1 MTITH
6 HPATDT
12 LASYASGSLDT
23 ARRLVVASH
32 LERCAACR
40 RTVGDFEAVGGA
52 MLEDLPP
59 APMGEDAL
67 AQVLARLDA
76 VAPEPAAGTMNA
88 HADLPACLRSCTLG
102 SWRWIGRGL
111 KVRPIMLPQ
120 AGGTRLFLLKGAP
133 GARLPHHVHTGE
145 EFAAVLTGVYT
156 HEGGRFGP
164 GDFDEADETTEHT
177 PVVTADAEC
186 ICLIALEGR
195 VRMTGLA
202 GALLNPFVRI

>member
-12 LASYASGSLDT
+12 LAAYAAGSLDT

-59 APMGEDAL
+59 APMEQDAL
-67 AQVLARLDA
+67 ARVLARLDA
-76 VAPEPAAGTMNA
+76 VPAASPPHAMNA
-88 HADLPACLRSCTLG
+88 QADLPACLRSCTLG
-102 SWRWIGRGL
+102 EWRWIGPGL
-111 KVRPIMLPQ
+111 RVRPVALPQ
-120 AGGTRLFLLKGAP
+120 AGKARLFLLKGAA
-133 GARLPHHVHTGE
+133 GARLPHHAHTGE
-145 EFAAVLTGVYT
+145 EFAAVLTGAYT

-164 GDFDEADETTEHT
+164 GDFDRADEMTEHT